1 MAIINLNI
9 EEATERARKGTSV
22 LFVRRLIAVLITF
35 VSTVTIA
42 RLVTPEAFGLANMS
56 SVLLALALVFRDFG
70 LTNAMMRKAE
80 IDPEELSF
88 LFWLNA
94 GLVTLVTAL
103 LAIAAPFAASFYHE
117 PVVTWVILVS
127 LIGFFVSGIT
137 QQHVALMNRN
147 LRFGTVAIV
156 DTAALIVGFAT
167 TLAIALVRRDVWA
180 IVFGSLAQLIV
191 ASILFTVLS
200 GWRPGKPQRPR
211 ELGALLKFGV
221 NSSLYSISVFLS
233 NNIAIIL
240 IGHFLGASPLGQ
252 FNRAQALF
260 QLPTANITQPIVAAT
275 LPLLARLSGHADE
288 YRAAYARLQ
297 RQLTVFLFPLA
308 VTLSFAA
315 IPLMIA
321 LLGIRWELA
330 GQVLAALAPTLGAH
344 VFGYA
349 AGDLFL
355 TQNRSA
361 ELRTLGLVELVI
373 RVSAVAALIP
383 YGLVWA
389 ACGFTISTFAAA
401 ALRVFVVGRIGPVNR
416 IDQLRAAG
424 AGVPPTIGS
433 VIACLAATAVT
444 PDEWLSPWRAA
455 IVIIAGA
462 TGALLVGLIFPGSR
476 RALGEFADAFG
487 VSRVLKIIQRRA
499 RSIVGAP

>member
-1 MAIINLNI
+1 MTIANLNI

-22 LFVRRLIAVLITF
+22 LFVRRMIAVLITF
-35 VSTVTIA
+35 VSTITIA

-94 GLVTLVTAL
+94 GLVTLVTAV
-103 LAIAAPFAASFYHE
+103 LAIAAPYVAAFYHE
-117 PVVTWVILVS
+117 PIVTWVILVS
-127 LIGFFVSGIT
+127 LIGFFISGIT
-137 QQHVALMNRN
+137 QQHASLMNRN
-147 LRFGTVAIV
+147 LRFGTVAII
-156 DTAALIVGFAT
+156 DTVSLLVGFAT
-167 TLAIALVRRDVWA
+167 TLTIAIVRRDVWA
-180 IVFGSLAQLIV
+180 IVFGSLAQVLT
-191 ASILFTVLS
+191 ASILFAVMS
-200 GWRPGKPQRPR
+200 GWRPSRPQRPR

-221 NSSLYSISVFLS
+221 NSSLYSLSVFLS
-233 NNIAIIL
+233 NNIAVIL

-275 LPLLARLSGHADE
+275 LPLLARLSGHAEE

-315 IPLMIA
+315 VPLLIA
-321 LLGIRWELA
+321 LLGKRWEVA
-330 GQVLAALAPTLGAH
+330 GEVLAALAPTLGAH

-361 ELRTLGLVELVI
+361 ELRTLGLVELAI
-373 RVSAVAALIP
+373 RVGSVALLIP
-383 YGLVWA
+383 YGLVMA
-389 ACGFTISTFAAA
+389 ACGFTISTYVAA
-401 ALRVFVVGRIGPVNR
+401 ALRVFVVGRTGPVNR

-424 AGVPPTIGS
+424 AGVPPTIGALL
-433 VIACLAATAVT
+433 ACLVAVAVT
-444 PDEWLSPWRAA
+444 PDAWLSTWRAG
-455 IVIIAGA
+455 IIITAGA
-462 TGALLVGLIFPGSR
+462 TGALLMGLMFAVSR

-487 VSRVLKIIQRRA
+487 LSRLLRIIQRRTGFA
-499 RSIVGAP
+499 HTTS